1 MDKKRNKINKIF
13 NYNLTKWKCMS
24 LLVINKAQGKIINQ
38 KSIIMINNLKKM
50 IRIKLASCME
60 PRLISI
66 KIKRFHKWE
75 LKQAK
80 CFQEKALIKK
90 LILN

>member
-1 MDKKRNKINKIF
+1 
-13 NYNLTKWKCMS
+13 MS

-60 PRLISI
+60 HRLISI
-66 KIKRFHKWE
+66 KIKRFHK
-75 LKQAK
+75 
-80 CFQEKALIKK
+80 
-90 LILN
+90 